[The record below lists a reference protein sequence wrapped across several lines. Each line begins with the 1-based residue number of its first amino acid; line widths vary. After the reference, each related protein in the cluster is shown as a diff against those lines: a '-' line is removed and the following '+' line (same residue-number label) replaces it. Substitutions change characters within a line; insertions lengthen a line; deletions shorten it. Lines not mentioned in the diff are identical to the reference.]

1 MINDLFDDHPW
12 PDAERDPRDAVRT
25 IGEALDEL
33 RAQYCGLFS
42 EMSVASPEEAVG
54 AS

>member
-1 MINDLFDDHPW
+1 MISDLFDDRPW
-12 PDAERDPRDAVRT
+12 PDTERDHRDAVRT
-25 IGEALDEL
+25 IRETLDEL